1 MKYKDGWVI
10 LYHKGFNNENRAL
23 RESKETFESMLKELE
38 EDKKVTLIVWYK
50 VKFTHK

>member
-10 LYHKGFNNENRAL
+10 LYHKKFNTENRVL